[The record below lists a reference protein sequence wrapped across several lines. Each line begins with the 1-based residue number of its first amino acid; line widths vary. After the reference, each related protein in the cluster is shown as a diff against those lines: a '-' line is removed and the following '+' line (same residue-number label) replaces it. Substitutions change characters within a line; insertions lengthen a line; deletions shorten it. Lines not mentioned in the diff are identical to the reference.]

1 MGGRFFGGAD
11 HGSQGVGLE
20 RRAWPLAQG
29 VSGSVGSQGTATN
42 VPALRVGTE
51 SVLAIARAF
60 SRWRSGLRW
69 ANATNCTTSL
79 PPGSGMQ
86 RQWKQNCLSKQIG
99 SSAATMPCWGLTTL
113 RYPRKARIR
122 WVVLRNMLRRRAR
135 APIARPWYRW

>member
-86 RQWKQNCLSKQIG
+86 RQWKQNCLSKQI
-99 SSAATMPCWGLTTL
+99 SAGAVGHQGRCSLGVHLQSE
-113 RYPRKARIR
+113 
-122 WVVLRNMLRRRAR
+122 RAS
-135 APIARPWYRW
+135 AGEPNDAQQLLAA

>member
-1 MGGRFFGGAD
+1 MGGRLFGGAD

-69 ANATNCTTSL
+69 ANTTNCTTSL
-79 PPGSGMQ
+79 PPGTGMQ
-86 RQWKQNCLSKQIG
+86 RQWKQNCSSKQIG
-99 SSAATMPCWGLTTL
+99 SAAATLPCWRLTTQ
-113 RYPRKARIR
+113 RDPSKARIR
-122 WVVLRNMLRRRAR
+122 RKLPRYELTRSA
-135 APIARPWYRW
+135 